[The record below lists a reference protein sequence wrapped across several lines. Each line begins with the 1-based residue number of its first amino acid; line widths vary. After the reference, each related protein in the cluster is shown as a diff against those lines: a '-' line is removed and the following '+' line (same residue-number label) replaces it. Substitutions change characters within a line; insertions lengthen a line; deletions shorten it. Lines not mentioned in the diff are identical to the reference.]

1 MWVTQSYLGDPDQ
14 DARVHV
20 YYLFENYNSDQVEFS
35 KSIERQLAHIGDQ
48 FGPKATILMPN
59 PANAPRIHNEVVRL
73 LEPLWHE
80 LQGQLPGLL
89 VSTRKLTEIDLVEGN
104 HQYFSLA
111 NCSERE
117 AAEVVNEAHRLMW
130 QITQHQQEGNAELE
144 RETAWQRLV
153 DAIEVKP
160 GAFGVSIDIRK
171 LIGR

>member
-14 DARVHV
+14 DARVYV
-20 YYLFENYNSDQVEFS
+20 YYLFEDYNSRQVEFT

-48 FGPKATILMPN
+48 FGPHATILMPN
-59 PANAPRIHNEVVRL
+59 PANAPRIRDEVIRL
-73 LEPLWHE
+73 LQPLWHE

-89 VSTRKLTEIDLVEGN
+89 VSTRKLTEINLVEGN
-104 HQYFSLA
+104 HHYFSLA
-111 NCSERE
+111 NCSERQ
-117 AAEVVNEAHRLMW
+117 AAEVVDEAHRLMW
-130 QITQHQQEGNAELE
+130 QIAQHRNEDNAELE

-153 DAIEVKP
+153 GSIEVKP